1 MRSIIG
7 SFAFLLLLTPT
18 VTQAKKMDT
27 MPVDV
32 ELYRVHA
39 PFEHVQYYVT
49 GTLAAKKAT
58 IQAYFQ
64 AKDWE
69 ITVSTV
75 LANTE
80 VDHSRESHELISDM
94 LSERLPLIRQ
104 RDLSGDNRVLKKWKR
119 TQRWKD
125 WSEVPQFTNRPRDG
139 ATMDCTVFRSPKIT
153 ARAMGMTHELKD
165 TIEVCFVS
173 SGTSSIKVG
182 VYPKTLHKF
191 EGTFQVVT
199 GQISVAFLPWL
210 DGQRLAK
217 EISELHSTLTN
228 PSPGRAKTPPKAP
241 KTNKV
246 SSGTGFFVNQ
256 RAIVTNQ
263 HVVDGCDQVSVI
275 GVGGASVIAEDKT
288 TDLAVIFA
296 RNPTD
301 SYLALASKNVSL
313 GEDVSTFGYPLQ
325 QVLSPTIHMTKGSV
339 SSLAGLSGNTSLF
352 QMTAPIQPG
361 NSGGPVINEAG
372 EVVGVATSTLSP
384 QFALRELG
392 TLPQGV
398 NFAVRASLVSNLLEI
413 YGIAEG
419 SNPVNLSENPGVAEA
434 AVVQLECAL

>member
-1 MRSIIG
+1 MRSIF
-7 SFAFLLLLTPT
+7 SSLAFLIMLNPNGTYAAQMET
-18 VTQAKKMDT
+18 F
-27 MPVDV
+27 PVD
-32 ELYRVHA
+32 LHLFRVHA
-39 PFEHVQYYVT
+39 PFAHIQYQAP
-49 GTLAAKKAT
+49 GTLAVKK
-58 IQAYFQ
+58 
-64 AKDWE
+64 
-69 ITVSTV
+69 STV
-75 LANTE
+75 NEYFKTRSWELTNSNLSKNTE
-80 VDHSRESHELISDM
+80 VKHSRESHDFIHDL
-94 LSERLPLIRQ
+94 LSERLPFLRKH
-104 RDLSGDNRVLKKWKR
+104 DLKGDNRLLKKWKR

-125 WSEVPQFTNRPRDG
+125 WSDTPYFTTRSRLG
-139 ATMDCTVFRSPKIT
+139 TTMDCTIFQSPIIT
-153 ARAMGMTHELKD
+153 AETLGVSNEFRDA
-165 TIEVCFVS
+165 IEVCLMS
-173 SGTSSIKVG
+173 QGTESVQVA
-182 VYPKTLHKF
+182 VYPQTLHKIDGQF
-191 EGTFQVVT
+191 KTAA
-199 GQISVAFLPWL
+199 GQIGIAWLPWL

-228 PSPGRAKTPPKAP
+228 PSPKGAKMHPKAP
-241 KTNKV
+241 ETNQI

-275 GVGGASVIAEDKT
+275 GMGGASVIAEDKT

-301 SYLALASKNVSL
+301 SYLALAPKNVSL
-313 GEDVSTFGYPLQ
+313 GDDISTFGYPLQ

-361 NSGGPVINEAG
+361 NSGGPVINETG
-372 EVVGVATSTLSP
+372 KVVGVATSTLSP

-419 SNPVNLSENPGVAEA
+419 SNPVNLSDNPGVAEA
-434 AVVQLECAL
+434 AVVKIECSL